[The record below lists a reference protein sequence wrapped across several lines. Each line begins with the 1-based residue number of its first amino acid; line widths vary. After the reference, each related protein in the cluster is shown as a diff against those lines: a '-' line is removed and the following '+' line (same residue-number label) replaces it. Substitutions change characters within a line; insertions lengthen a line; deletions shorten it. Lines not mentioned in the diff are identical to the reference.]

1 LGAGLEDVDAVDELL
16 SDEAGDGD
24 HGQAPIVELL
34 HLDVLHVV
42 GGLTIAEVERV
53 PCIVAGDM
61 VVLLKEQAGRLKRRL
76 PSHLYV
82 GGRKSRKKATRWQ
95 RFSMHCTGVAQ

>member
-1 LGAGLEDVDAVDELL
+1 
-16 SDEAGDGD
+16 
-24 HGQAPIVELL
+24 
-34 HLDVLHVV
+34 
-42 GGLTIAEVERV
+42 
-53 PCIVAGDM
+53 M